1 MLLPFRV
8 IGRSTVTG
16 LSQSPTSVTRPGT
29 GTLTCCAA
37 FKLNGLYSRK
47 PKKHFRP
54 QRPLL
59 GARHACQCSPGA
71 RNWKAGASS
80 LQLSLVLLVCL
91 ESAGGRRAW
100 AALLCS
106 SAQSEATQRASRC
119 HRALLDRQA
128 LRAVTC
134 HGRLRLQVCRRC
146 PRPIERPIIPICLT
160 PTACSLHGAAVVA
173 RIERA
178 VWTSHRIRCMLH
190 HRHRSPPFKQRH
202 RRTQPA
208 TPAAPVARQHLRRDP
223 GCSAPALAP
232 PSRRARA

>member
-1 MLLPFRV
+1 VLLPFRV

-37 FKLNGLYSRK
+37 FKLNGLYARK

-59 GARHACQCSPGA
+59 GARHACQCSHGA

-80 LQLSLVLLVCL
+80 LPLSLVLLVCL

-100 AALLCS
+100 AALFCS

-128 LRAVTC
+128 LRAATC
-134 HGRLRLQVCRRC
+134 HGRLCLPVCRR
-146 PRPIERPIIPICLT
+146 RPLNRSNDQLINTDSIRLT
-160 PTACSLHGAAVVA
+160 PTACRLHGAQC
-173 RIERA
+173 RGPNPR
-178 VWTSHRIRCMLH
+178 SHGLSVLCG
-190 HRHRSPPFKQRH
+190 
-202 RRTQPA
+202 RRTE
-208 TPAAPVARQHLRRDP
+208 
-223 GCSAPALAP
+223 
-232 PSRRARA
+232 

>member
-1 MLLPFRV
+1 MSDDGSGSSFRVGQTLVWRLKVGAFFEAARHSPELQTPASTSRLAVLLPFRV

-16 LSQSPTSVTRPGT
+16 LSQSPTSVTPGT

-37 FKLNGLYSRK
+37 FKLNGLYARK

-59 GARHACQCSPGA
+59 GDGA
-71 RNWKAGASS
+71 RSWKAGASS

-106 SAQSEATQRASRC
+106 SVQSEATQRASRC

-128 LRAVTC
+128 LRAATC
-134 HGRLRLQVCRRC
+134 HGRLRLQVCRRHGRSKDQLYQFAADRLQFAWR
-146 PRPIERPIIPICLT
+146 PRGPPW
-160 PTACSLHGAAVVA
+160 SHGLSVL
-173 RIERA
+173 
-178 VWTSHRIRCMLH
+178 CG
-190 HRHRSPPFKQRH
+190 
-202 RRTQPA
+202 RRT
-208 TPAAPVARQHLRRDP
+208 
-223 GCSAPALAP
+223 
-232 PSRRARA
+232 